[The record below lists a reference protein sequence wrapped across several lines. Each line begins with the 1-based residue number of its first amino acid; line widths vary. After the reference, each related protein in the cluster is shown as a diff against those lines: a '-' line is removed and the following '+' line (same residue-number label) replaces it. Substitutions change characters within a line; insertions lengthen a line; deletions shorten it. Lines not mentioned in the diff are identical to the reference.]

1 MVSMQ
6 GSFIAVSGAA
16 GRIGHAVVKKLLADG
31 HNVLGLESD
40 RSRLDE
46 AFPSDVDRFIGLHA
60 DVREPQALSQA
71 LSIAEEKFGQITGAV
86 HAAYPRS
93 DDWGALFEDVTPE
106 SLKDN
111 LFGQLGG
118 TILFSREITARMKSA
133 GGGSLAL
140 VSSIQGVRA
149 PRFDHY
155 EGLSMSSPA
164 EYTAIKA
171 GVIAFTGWL
180 AKYLA
185 GTNVRVNCVS
195 PGGIDADQPKAFKD
209 RYREDCLTKGL
220 LDPEDVV
227 GAISFLLSEDSRFIS
242 GQNIV
247 VDDGWSL

>member
-16 GRIGHAVVKKLLADG
+16 GRIGHAVVTKLLADG
-31 HNVLGLESD
+31 HNVAGLESD
-40 RSRLDE
+40 RSSLNE
-46 AFPSDVDRFIGLHA
+46 AFPSTSDHFVGLHA
-60 DVREPQALSQA
+60 DIREPTALSKA
-71 LSIAEEKFGQITGAV
+71 LSMAEKKFGQLAGAV
-86 HAAYPRS
+86 HAAYPRT
-93 DDWGALFEDVTPE
+93 DDWGASFEDVTAE

-118 TILFSREITARMKSA
+118 TILFSREVTARMKES
-133 GGGSLAL
+133 GRGSLVL

-155 EGLSMSSPA
+155 RGLSMSSPA

-185 GTNVRVNCVS
+185 GTSVRVNCVS
-195 PGGIDADQPKAFKD
+195 PGGIEADQPEVFKD

-227 GAISFLLSEDSRFIS
+227 GAIGFLLSEDSRFIS

>member
-1 MVSMQ
+1 MSEDLPGCVVVIGASGRLGSAVCEALVRARVRVVAVDIDVSSLKKLSEEAPEYCVLVGADATELSSMQ
-6 GSFIAVSGAA
+6 TA
-16 GRIGHAVVKKLLADG
+16 
-31 HNVLGLESD
+31 
-40 RSRLDE
+40 LD
-46 AFPSDVDRFIGLHA
+46 V
-60 DVREPQALSQA
+60 
-71 LSIAEEKFGQITGAV
+71 AEERFGSVRGAV
-86 HAAYPRS
+86 HAAYPRTS
-93 DDWGALFEDVTPE
+93 DWGAKFEDVTE
-106 SLKDN
+106 QSLKEN

-118 TILFSREITARMKSA
+118 TILFSREVTSRMRET
-133 GGGSLAL
+133 GGGSLVL

-185 GTNVRVNCVS
+185 GTQVRVNCVS
-195 PGGIDADQPKAFKD
+195 PGGIDADQTEVFKE
-209 RYREDCLTKGL
+209 RYRADCLTKGL
-220 LDPEDVV
+220 LNPEDVV
-227 GAISFLLSEDSRFIS
+227 GAIRFLLSEDSRFIS